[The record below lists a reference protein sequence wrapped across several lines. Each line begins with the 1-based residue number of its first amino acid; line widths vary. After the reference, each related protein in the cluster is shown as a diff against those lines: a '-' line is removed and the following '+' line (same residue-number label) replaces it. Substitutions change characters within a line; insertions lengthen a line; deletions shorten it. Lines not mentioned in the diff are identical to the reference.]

1 MGVIIGKSIFPGI
14 VIGQPYI
21 ERKKKID
28 IENYKIS
35 SEKVEE
41 EIERFL
47 ASVQKAKS
55 DIKQIKS
62 NLEGK
67 ISREDLQILTVHIM
81 MLDDPQFISDI
92 KKGIK
97 KEENNAEAVVK
108 KVSNKYIEMFE
119 KIVDPIYKQRAL
131 DIKDISERIIMNLT
145 HEDDVDSNLNGKILV
160 IRELLPSE
168 LLKIYYSGIKLSGII
183 MEYIGETSHTA
194 ILTKALE
201 IPTLM
206 GGNDIFS
213 VDWGDKIILDTTS
226 MEGKVITNP
235 DIKTLNR
242 YAQEKNRYKNK
253 MKEIEETIDKE
264 TVTLDGERV
273 YLHLN
278 IGGRLDITQVSRKRP
293 DGIGLLRTELIY
305 MEAVEFPNEEKQKKI
320 YENIAREFDETQP
333 NKPIIIRTLDI
344 GADKKLSYYEM
355 VDEENPSL
363 GCRGMRLTL
372 ANKSLFKN
380 QIKGIL
386 RAATHHNIKMMYPMV
401 TNLKEIVEAKEL
413 VEECKKELLLEGKEF
428 KENIEVGMMIEVP
441 SNVVLA
447 DIFIDYVDFF
457 SIGTN
462 DLTQYILA
470 TDRYS
475 SIAEKLYDC
484 YDPAVIRA
492 IDMVSNAGLKKNKK
506 VSVCGEMAGENQ
518 AVIAL
523 LSLGIRDLSM
533 APAYIPKVRNLIR
546 KIKIAELGEIKIK
559 LLKAKDSQEI
569 KNILNEY
576 LEEIERRNQ
585 R

>member
-21 ERKKKID
+21 ERKRNLD

-35 SEKVEE
+35 LDEIDE
-41 EIERFL
+41 EIERFME
-47 ASVQKAKS
+47 SIRKAKN
-55 DIKQIKS
+55 DIKQIKN
-62 NLEGK
+62 NLEGRINK
-67 ISREDLQILTVHIM
+67 EDLQILTVHIM
-81 MLDDPQFISDI
+81 MLDDPQFINDI

-119 KIVDPIYKQRAL
+119 KIADPIYKQRAL
-131 DIKDISERIIMNLT
+131 DIKDISERIILNLT
-145 HEDDVDSNLNGKILV
+145 SEESIDLNLNGKILV
-160 IRELLPSE
+160 VRELLPSE
-168 LLKIYYSGIKLSGII
+168 LLKIYYSGINLNGII
-183 MEYIGETSHTA
+183 MEYTGETSHTA

-213 VDWGDKIILDTTS
+213 VEWGDEIILDTTS

-235 DIKTLNR
+235 DFKTLNR
-242 YAQEKNRYKNK
+242 YKEEKNKYKNK

-264 TVTLDGERV
+264 TITIDGERV
-273 YLHLN
+273 SLYLN
-278 IGGRLDITQVSRKRP
+278 IGGRLDITQVSRKKP

-305 MEAVEFPNEEKQKKI
+305 MESSEFPDEEKQKKI
-320 YENIAREFDETQP
+320 YENIAREFEESHPD
-333 NKPIIIRTLDI
+333 KPIIIRTLDI

-372 ANKSLFKN
+372 SNKKLFKN

-386 RAATHHNIKMMYPMV
+386 RAAAHHNIKMMYPMI
-401 TNLKEIVEAKEL
+401 TNLSEIKEAKEL
-413 VEECKKELLLEGKEF
+413 VEECKKELFDEKKEF
-428 KENIEVGMMIEVP
+428 KADIEIGMMVEVP
-441 SNVVLA
+441 SNVMLA

-475 SIAEKLYDC
+475 LIAEKLYDC

-492 IDMVSNAGLKKNKK
+492 IQIVSESGLKRNKK

-523 LSLGIRDLSM
+523 LSLGIRELSM
-533 APAYIPKVRNLIR
+533 APAYIPKIRNLIR
-546 KIKIAELGEIKIK
+546 KIKISELEDIK
-559 LLKAKDSQEI
+559 LKLLEAKDSNEV
-569 KNILNEY
+569 KDVLNKY
-576 LEEIERRNQ
+576 LEIIEGRN
-585 R
+585 